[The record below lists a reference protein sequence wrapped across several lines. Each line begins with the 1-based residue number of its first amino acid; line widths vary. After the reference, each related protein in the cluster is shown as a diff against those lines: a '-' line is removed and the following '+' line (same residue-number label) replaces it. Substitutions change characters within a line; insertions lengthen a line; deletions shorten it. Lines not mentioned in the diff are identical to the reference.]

1 MMSQA
6 SPLIAIIDDDASF
19 RRSTA
24 RLVRAAGHKVQI
36 FGAAVDFMNSQQR
49 SATSCIIL
57 DVRMPGLGG
66 LELQKEL
73 AQAGGQ
79 IPIIFV
85 TGHGDI
91 PMSVQAM
98 KAGAIE
104 FLTKPFRE
112 QDLLDS
118 IHQALQRDRAV
129 RRENA
134 RLQDLRARYQS
145 LTRRQRQ
152 VLSLV
157 VAGKLNKQIA
167 AELHTVEKTIK
178 FHRARVMRKMGVASL
193 AELVRAAAALNI

>member
-1 MMSQA
+1 MSPA
-6 SPLIAIIDDDASF
+6 HPLIAIVDDDASF

-36 FGAAVDFMNSQQR
+36 FGSAVDFLKNQQR
-49 SATSCIIL
+49 AATSCIIL
-57 DVRMPGLGG
+57 DVRMPGIGG

-73 AQAGGQ
+73 AKAAIQT
-79 IPIIFV
+79 PIVFV

-104 FLTKPFRE
+104 FLTKPFRD

-118 IHQALQRDRAV
+118 INQALQRDWAV

-134 RLQDLRARYQS
+134 KLQELRARYQS

-178 FHRARVMRKMGVASL
+178 FHRARVMRKMGVTSL
-193 AELVRAAAALNI
+193 AELVRAATTLNI

>member
-1 MMSQA
+1 MSETR
-6 SPLIAIIDDDASF
+6 PLIAVVDDDASF

-24 RLVRAAGHKVQI
+24 RLLRAAGHKVQI
-36 FGAAVDFMNSQQR
+36 FGDAGDFLKCQQR
-49 SATSCIIL
+49 AAASCIVL

-73 AQAGGQ
+73 AKAGNHT
-79 IPIIFV
+79 PLIFV

-98 KAGAIE
+98 KAGALE
-104 FLTKPFRE
+104 FLTKPFRD

-118 IHQALQRDRAV
+118 VHQAVERDLAV
-129 RRENA
+129 RREDA
-134 RLQDLRARYQS
+134 KLQDLRARYQS

-167 AELHTVEKTIK
+167 GDLHTVEKTIK
-178 FHRARVMRKMGVASL
+178 FHRARMMRKMGVRSL

>member
-1 MMSQA
+1 MSQA

-73 AQAGGQ
+73 ARAGGQ

-118 IHQALQRDRAV
+118 IHQALKRDRAV

-134 RLQDLRARYQS
+134 KLQDLRARYQS